1 LVISIRG
8 AVRVPV
14 AGKKVVGGG
23 GIIAASGGTLLGEF
37 SITESRPTADNI
49 WQVTA
54 TIDNANITAG
64 TWTIMAY
71 AVCVT

>member
-1 LVISIRG
+1 VD
-8 AVRVPV
+8 VPV
-14 AGKKVVGGG
+14 AGKKVVGGD
-23 GIIAASGGTLLGEF
+23 GIIATSGGTSLGEF

-54 TIDNANITAG
+54 TTDNAKTG
-64 TWTIMAY
+64 TWTVTAY